1 MGMPELIRW
10 PIAALLLMSLP
21 ALAQSE
27 LKIGFV
33 NYSKILEEA
42 PQAQAAS
49 GRLEEEFEPRSAKL
63 RQMQSEVRKLE
74 DALAVPTTD
83 IDDARREEMKQM
95 EADLLNRQRELK
107 RTQTVFQEDLNI
119 RRNEELNKLESLVE
133 QVIAQM
139 ADEEAFDLILTER
152 AIIAASERVDTTAR
166 VLERLNQLK

>member
-1 MGMPELIRW
+1 MGLPELIRCL
-10 PIAALLLMSLP
+10 IAAVLLMPLP
-21 ALAQSE
+21 LSAQSE

-33 NYSKILEEA
+33 NYSKILEQA

-49 GRLEEEFEPRSAKL
+49 GRLEEEFEPRSAEL

-83 IDDARREEMKQM
+83 IDDARREQMRQM

-107 RTQTVFQEDLNI
+107 RSQTVFQEDLNI
-119 RRNEELNKLESLVE
+119 RRNEELNKLEALVE

-139 ADEEAFDLILTER
+139 AEEEAFDLILTER

-166 VLERLNQLK
+166 VLERLSQLE